1 MGGPGLRLWREF
13 IGFSASRSALRCVE
27 GDRLAE
33 GGAAALQLAV
43 WNPRMEATT
52 RSVRDGIAAALSQT
66 LGRSVE
72 IADDTNIARDLGLDS
87 LAIMNFIMALE
98 DEYDISIPLDRV
110 AQVET
115 VGDLVAAI
123 EELRSRG

>member
-1 MGGPGLRLWREF
+1 
-13 IGFSASRSALRCVE
+13 
-27 GDRLAE
+27 
-33 GGAAALQLAV
+33 
-43 WNPRMEATT
+43 MEATT

-66 LGRSVE
+66 VGRRVE
-72 IADDTNIARDLGLDS
+72 ISDDTNIARDLGLDS

-115 VGDLVAAI
+115 VGDLVTAI

>member
-1 MGGPGLRLWREF
+1 
-13 IGFSASRSALRCVE
+13 
-27 GDRLAE
+27 
-33 GGAAALQLAV
+33 
-43 WNPRMEATT
+43 MEATT

-66 LGRSVE
+66 VGRPVE
-72 IADDTNIARDLGLDS
+72 ISDDTNIARDLGLDS
-87 LAIMNFIMALE
+87 LAVMNFIMALE

-115 VGDLVAAI
+115 VGDLVTAI

>member
-1 MGGPGLRLWREF
+1 M
-13 IGFSASRSALRCVE
+13 V
-27 GDRLAE
+27 
-33 GGAAALQLAV
+33 QLAV
-43 WNPRMEATT
+43 WNPRMDVAA

-66 LGRSVE
+66 VGRRIE
-72 IADDTNIARDLGLDS
+72 ISDDTNIARDLGLDS

-115 VGDLVAAI
+115 VGDLVTAI

>member
-1 MGGPGLRLWREF
+1 MQ
-13 IGFSASRSALRCVE
+13 V
-27 GDRLAE
+27 
-33 GGAAALQLAV
+33 AV

-66 LGRSVE
+66 LGRRVE

-115 VGDLVAAI
+115 VGDLEAAI

>member
-1 MGGPGLRLWREF
+1 
-13 IGFSASRSALRCVE
+13 
-27 GDRLAE
+27 
-33 GGAAALQLAV
+33 
-43 WNPRMEATT
+43 MEAST

-66 LGRSVE
+66 VGRRVE
-72 IADDTNIARDLGLDS
+72 ISDDINIARDLGLDS
-87 LAIMNFIMALE
+87 LATMNFIMALE

-115 VGDLVAAI
+115 VGDLVQAI

>member
-1 MGGPGLRLWREF
+1 
-13 IGFSASRSALRCVE
+13 
-27 GDRLAE
+27 
-33 GGAAALQLAV
+33 
-43 WNPRMEATT
+43 MEAAT

-66 LGRSVE
+66 VGRPIE
-72 IADDTNIARDLGLDS
+72 ISEETNIARDLGLDS

-115 VGDLVAAI
+115 VGDLEKAI
-123 EELRSRG
+123 EELRSKG

>member
-1 MGGPGLRLWREF
+1 
-13 IGFSASRSALRCVE
+13 
-27 GDRLAE
+27 
-33 GGAAALQLAV
+33 
-43 WNPRMEATT
+43 
-52 RSVRDGIAAALSQT
+52 
-66 LGRSVE
+66 
-72 IADDTNIARDLGLDS
+72 LDS

-115 VGDLVAAI
+115 VGDLEKAI

>member
-1 MGGPGLRLWREF
+1 M
-13 IGFSASRSALRCVE
+13 
-27 GDRLAE
+27 
-33 GGAAALQLAV
+33 QLAV
-43 WNPRMEATT
+43 WNPRMETT
-52 RSVRDGIAAALSQT
+52 SRSVRDGIAAALSQT
-66 LGRSVE
+66 VGKPVE
-72 IADDTNIARDLGLDS
+72 ISDDTNIARDLGLDS

-115 VGDLVAAI
+115 VGDLEKAI

>member
-1 MGGPGLRLWREF
+1 MD
-13 IGFSASRSALRCVE
+13 S
-27 GDRLAE
+27 
-33 GGAAALQLAV
+33 
-43 WNPRMEATT
+43 TT

-66 LGRSVE
+66 VGRRIE
-72 IADDTNIARDLGLDS
+72 IDDDTNIARDLGLDS

-98 DEYDISIPLDRV
+98 DEYDISIPLGRV

-115 VGDLVAAI
+115 VGGLTKAI

>member
-1 MGGPGLRLWREF
+1 MDT
-13 IGFSASRSALRCVE
+13 S
-27 GDRLAE
+27 
-33 GGAAALQLAV
+33 
-43 WNPRMEATT
+43 T

-66 LGRSVE
+66 VGRRIE
-72 IADDTNIARDLGLDS
+72 ISDDTNIARDLGLDS

-115 VGDLVAAI
+115 VGDLVEAI
-123 EELRSRG
+123 DELRSRG

>member
-1 MGGPGLRLWREF
+1 M
-13 IGFSASRSALRCVE
+13 
-27 GDRLAE
+27 D
-33 GGAAALQLAV
+33 
-43 WNPRMEATT
+43 ATT

-66 LGRSVE
+66 VGRPVAIS
-72 IADDTNIARDLGLDS
+72 DHTNIARDLGLDS

-115 VGDLVAAI
+115 VGDLEQAI
-123 EELRSRG
+123 EELRSKG

>member
-1 MGGPGLRLWREF
+1 M
-13 IGFSASRSALRCVE
+13 
-27 GDRLAE
+27 DT
-33 GGAAALQLAV
+33 
-43 WNPRMEATT
+43 TT
-52 RSVRDGIAAALSQT
+52 RSVRDGIAVALSQT
-66 LGRSVE
+66 VGRPVE
-72 IADDTNIARDLGLDS
+72 ISDDTNIARDLGLDS

-115 VGDLVAAI
+115 VGDLVTAI

>member
-1 MGGPGLRLWREF
+1 
-13 IGFSASRSALRCVE
+13 
-27 GDRLAE
+27 
-33 GGAAALQLAV
+33 
-43 WNPRMEATT
+43 MEATT

-66 LGRSVE
+66 VGRKVE
-72 IADDTNIARDLGLDS
+72 ISDDTNIARDLGLDS

-115 VGDLVAAI
+115 VGDLVTAI

>member
-1 MGGPGLRLWREF
+1 M
-13 IGFSASRSALRCVE
+13 
-27 GDRLAE
+27 D
-33 GGAAALQLAV
+33 
-43 WNPRMEATT
+43 ATT

-66 LGRSVE
+66 VGRHIE
-72 IADDTNIARDLGLDS
+72 IDDDTNIARDLGLDS

-115 VGDLVAAI
+115 VGDLTKAI

>member
-1 MGGPGLRLWREF
+1 
-13 IGFSASRSALRCVE
+13 
-27 GDRLAE
+27 
-33 GGAAALQLAV
+33 
-43 WNPRMEATT
+43 MEATT

-66 LGRSVE
+66 VGRKVE
-72 IADDTNIARDLGLDS
+72 ISDETNIARDLGLDS

-115 VGDLVAAI
+115 VGDLVVAI
-123 EELRSRG
+123 EELRSKG

>member
-1 MGGPGLRLWREF
+1 
-13 IGFSASRSALRCVE
+13 
-27 GDRLAE
+27 
-33 GGAAALQLAV
+33 
-43 WNPRMEATT
+43 MEATT

-66 LGRSVE
+66 LGRRVE

-87 LAIMNFIMALE
+87 LAVMNFIMALE

>member
-1 MGGPGLRLWREF
+1 MK
-13 IGFSASRSALRCVE
+13 
-27 GDRLAE
+27 
-33 GGAAALQLAV
+33 LAV
-43 WNPRMEATT
+43 WNPSMDSTT

-66 LGRSVE
+66 VGRHIE
-72 IADDTNIARDLGLDS
+72 IDDDTNIARDLGLDS

-115 VGDLVAAI
+115 VGDLTKAI

>member
-1 MGGPGLRLWREF
+1 M
-13 IGFSASRSALRCVE
+13 
-27 GDRLAE
+27 D
-33 GGAAALQLAV
+33 
-43 WNPRMEATT
+43 ATT
-52 RSVRDGIAAALSQT
+52 RSVRDGIADALCQT
-66 LGRSVE
+66 VGRRIE

-115 VGDLVAAI
+115 VGDLAGAI
-123 EELRSRG
+123 EELRSKG

>member
-1 MGGPGLRLWREF
+1 
-13 IGFSASRSALRCVE
+13 
-27 GDRLAE
+27 
-33 GGAAALQLAV
+33 
-43 WNPRMEATT
+43 MEATT

-66 LGRSVE
+66 VGRRVE
-72 IADDTNIARDLGLDS
+72 ISDDTNIARDLGLDS

-115 VGDLVAAI
+115 VGDLVVAI
-123 EELRSRG
+123 EELRSKG

>member
-1 MGGPGLRLWREF
+1 
-13 IGFSASRSALRCVE
+13 
-27 GDRLAE
+27 
-33 GGAAALQLAV
+33 
-43 WNPRMEATT
+43 MEATT
-52 RSVRDGIAAALSQT
+52 RSVRDGIAAALTQT
-66 LGRSVE
+66 VGRRIE

-115 VGDLVAAI
+115 VGDLVTAI
-123 EELRSRG
+123 DELRSRG